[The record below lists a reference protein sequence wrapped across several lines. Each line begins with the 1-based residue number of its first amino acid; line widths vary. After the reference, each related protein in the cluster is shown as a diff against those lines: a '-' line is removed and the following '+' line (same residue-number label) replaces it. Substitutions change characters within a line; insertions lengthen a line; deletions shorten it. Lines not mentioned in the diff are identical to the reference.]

1 MTTVHIL
8 GLALGTVLLANA
20 TAVGVYFLNTDDET
34 AEDIVVVDDVVDE
47 AEESEEAEEVAAD
60 EVAADEV
67 TAGEVPAV
75 LEFTGYSKTPY
86 SEHYAISACEDK
98 VEEKFNGKLVHK
110 HVVDLS
116 TRYDDYVEYFVVV
129 IYAHLGSR
137 EDYSEVKIYCHVDPK
152 TYALS
157 YFKDYPA

>member
-1 MTTVHIL
+1 MTSVQIL

-20 TAVGVYFLNTDDET
+20 TAVGVYLINSDDDAPAEDAVADVADDE
-34 AEDIVVVDDVVDE
+34 V
-47 AEESEEAEEVAAD
+47 ESEEAENDAA
-60 EVAADEV
+60 EAD
-67 TAGEVPAV
+67 GEVPPV
-75 LEFTGYSKTPY
+75 EFAGYSKTPY
-86 SEHYAISACEDK
+86 SEHYAISACEDE
-98 VEEKFNGKLVHK
+98 VDNKFSGKLVHK

-129 IYAHLGSR
+129 VYAHLGSR

>member
-1 MTTVHIL
+1 MTSLQIM
-8 GLALGTVLLANA
+8 GLALGTVLLANV
-20 TAVGVYFLNTDDET
+20 TAVGVYLLNSDNEPA
-34 AEDIVVVDDVVDE
+34 AEAVIDAADNAADQSDKLEDGTVPVN
-47 AEESEEAEEVAAD
+47 AEVAA
-60 EVAADEV
+60 
-67 TAGEVPAV
+67 AV
-75 LEFTGYSKTPY
+75 FTGYDKTPY
-86 SEHYAISACEDK
+86 SEHYAISACEDE
-98 VEEKFNGKLVHK
+98 VDNKFSGKLVHK

-129 IYAHLGSR
+129 VYAHLGSR

>member
-47 AEESEEAEEVAAD
+47 AEEA
-60 EVAADEV
+60 AADEV

>member
-47 AEESEEAEEVAAD
+47 VE

-67 TAGEVPAV
+67 TADEVPAIF
-75 LEFTGYSKTPY
+75 EFTGYSKTPY

-98 VEEKFNGKLVHK
+98 VEEKFSGKLVHK

>member
-20 TAVGVYFLNTDDET
+20 TAVGVYFLNTDDEI
-34 AEDIVVVDDVVDE
+34 AEDIEVVDDIVDE
-47 AEESEEAEEVAAD
+47 AE

>member
-1 MTTVHIL
+1 MTSVQIL

-20 TAVGVYFLNTDDET
+20 TAVGVYFINSDNDAP
-34 AEDIVVVDDVVDE
+34 AEDAVAEADDVDE
-47 AEESEEAEEVAAD
+47 PEPDLEETEGDGAEANGEAPPV
-60 EVAADEV
+60 
-67 TAGEVPAV
+67 
-75 LEFTGYSKTPY
+75 EFAGYSKTPY
-86 SEHYAISACEDK
+86 SEHYAISACEDE
-98 VEEKFNGKLVHK
+98 VDNKFSGKLVHK

-129 IYAHLGSR
+129 VYAHLGSR

>member
-1 MTTVHIL
+1 MTSVQIL

-20 TAVGVYFLNTDDET
+20 TAVGVYLINSDDDAPT
-34 AEDIVVVDDVVDE
+34 EDAVADVVDDEV
-47 AEESEEAEEVAAD
+47 ESEETEGDAAEAD
-60 EVAADEV
+60 
-67 TAGEVPAV
+67 GEAPPV
-75 LEFTGYSKTPY
+75 EFVGYSKTPY
-86 SEHYAISACEDK
+86 SEHYAISACEDE
-98 VEEKFNGKLVHK
+98 VDNKFSGKLVHK

-129 IYAHLGSR
+129 VYAHLGSR

-152 TYALS
+152 SYALS

>member
-1 MTTVHIL
+1 MTTVQIL

-20 TAVGVYFLNTDDET
+20 TAVSVYLINSDDTVEEQAPEEVVEIAGVVEEPE
-34 AEDIVVVDDVVDE
+34 AQVVDAQGE
-47 AEESEEAEEVAAD
+47 AATDGAPVA
-60 EVAADEV
+60 
-67 TAGEVPAV
+67 
-75 LEFTGYSKTPY
+75 FSGYAKTPY
-86 SEHYAISACEDK
+86 SEHYAISACEDE
-98 VEEKFNGKLVHK
+98 VDNKFSGKLVHK

-116 TRYDDYVEYFVVV
+116 TRYDDHVKYFVVV
-129 IYAHLGSR
+129 VYAHLGSR